1 MSTEDKF
8 SKLEEEMTN
17 EVVVSIYVTK
27 EGEVVLLSTGE
38 LSKQQEK
45 TVTKM
50 LISISSNSSMLFKF
64 FLFLETIF
72 QKIENKINNFFK
84 TIK

>member
-84 TIK
+84 SIK

>member
-27 EGEVVLLSTGE
+27 EGEVLLASTGE

-50 LISISSNSSMLFKF
+50 LISISSNSSILFKF

-72 QKIENKINNFFK
+72 QKIENKINSFFK
-84 TIK
+84 SIK